1 MDLIA
6 LVPIVLVGLGFF
18 WALWLIFK
26 RNLLDQ
32 NLGKLVAY
40 FIGVVITFAV
50 IGWIIDTYLPQWT
63 ANRLLNARTS
73 QDVQIIESVGRDI
86 WEEAMGSPP
95 QATVIVTTPVSQQPP
110 VVTTPV
116 ATSIPT
122 NGTPA
127 VSSQSLSGRTQT
139 YTVVSGD
146 TLFSIA
152 KRFGVSVAAIQ
163 QYNGLG
169 TSSNIKA
176 GQTLIIP
183 VP

>member
-1 MDLIA
+1 MNLIA
-6 LVPIVLVGLGFF
+6 LVPFVLVGLGIF

-32 NLGKLVAY
+32 NLGKLIMY

-50 IGWIIDTYLPQWT
+50 IGWITDTYLPQWT
-63 ANRLLNARTS
+63 ARRLSKARTS
-73 QDVQIIESVGRDI
+73 TDVQTIESISRDI
-86 WEEAMGSPP
+86 WEEAMGEAP
-95 QATVIVTTPVSQQPP
+95 QNTVIVTTPIPP
-110 VVTTPV
+110 VVTTPA
-116 ATSIPT
+116 ATSVPT
-122 NGTPA
+122 NETPA
-127 VSSQSLSGRTQT
+127 VSGQSLSGRTQT

-146 TLFSIA
+146 TLYSIA
-152 KRFGVSVAAIQ
+152 KRFGVSIAAIQ

-169 TSSNIKA
+169 TSNNIKT